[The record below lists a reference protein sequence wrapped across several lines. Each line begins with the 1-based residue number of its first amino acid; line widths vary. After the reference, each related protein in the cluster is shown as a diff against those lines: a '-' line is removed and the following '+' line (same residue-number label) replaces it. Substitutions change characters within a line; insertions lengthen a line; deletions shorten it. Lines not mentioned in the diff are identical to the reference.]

1 MAHQILWNPKKERTG
16 CGRAACVLWVT
27 TNKNTRLNRGRVENE
42 TNRVSLAAD
51 ESGAHWA
58 KAPFAILIVQDALL
72 ASKNLIQRDIFGNQ
86 TKRDPQGC
94 SCEAPEPHAAGIL
107 PGNRLKYTFVG
118 VASPCVPGCLRSRK
132 KKKQKKQQPRLH
144 CSNGT
149 DRHSLPHTAQEI
161 V

>member
-1 MAHQILWNPKKERTG
+1 MKRS
-16 CGRAACVLWVT
+16 
-27 TNKNTRLNRGRVENE
+27 
-42 TNRVSLAAD
+42 RVSLAAD

-72 ASKNLIQRDIFGNQ
+72 PSKNLTQRVIFGNQ
-86 TKRDPQGC
+86 SKRDPRGC
-94 SCEAPEPHAAGIL
+94 SREAPEPHAAEIL

-132 KKKQKKQQPRLH
+132 KKKKKH
-144 CSNGT
+144 SNPAFT
-149 DRHSLPHTAQEI
+149 AVMILTAIPFRTPLRKLYNELPQHNGWKRG